1 MPKIEKLNIN
11 NNDVK
16 DDALVLTIINK
27 INMLIDHL
35 NLIESELIK
44 NKQKIRKHK
53 KSTLKTFNK
62 LKST

>member
-35 NLIESELIK
+35 NLIENELIK

-53 KSTLKTFNK
+53 KRTLKTFNK